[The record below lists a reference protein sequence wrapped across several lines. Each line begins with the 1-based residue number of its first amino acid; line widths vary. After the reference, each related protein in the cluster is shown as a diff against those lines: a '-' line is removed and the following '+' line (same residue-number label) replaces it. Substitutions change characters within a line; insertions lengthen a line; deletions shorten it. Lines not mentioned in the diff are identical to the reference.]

1 MLGLVLAVLSV
12 LVASALCSG
21 AEAAL
26 FSVSLVK
33 AQALAAE
40 GSAKGRALL
49 EIRAA
54 MERPIAAIVILNN
67 IANIV
72 GSIIV
77 GSLAAGILGETWLG
91 VFSGVLTFM
100 VIVFSEIIPKTI
112 GERNADALAPAIART
127 VLTVTKLLTP
137 LIWFIEL
144 VTRPIV
150 GESKAG
156 LTVNEAQIR
165 MLAGIAAKQGSIGTN
180 ESELIRR
187 AFTLDDRR
195 AREIMTPR
203 VSMSSLRGD
212 ATLEDCRAAI
222 VSSQHT
228 RLVVVGNSRDD
239 VIGVVLRSELL
250 VELLEGR
257 GGARLRDI
265 AEEVPTT
272 TEDVRADALLREFQ
286 TSRRHLAVVLDEFGG
301 VAGVVTLEDV
311 LEILTGEIVD
321 ETDQVVDLRAGVN
334 SPQPR
339 G

>member
-12 LVASALCSG
+12 LVSSALCSG

-40 GSAKGRALL
+40 GSANGRALV
-49 EIRAA
+49 EIREA

-67 IANIV
+67 VANIV
-72 GSIIV
+72 GSVIV
-77 GSLAAGILGETWLG
+77 GSLAAGLLGEAWLG
-91 VFSGVLTFM
+91 VFSGALTFM

-112 GERNADALAPAIART
+112 GERNADRLAPAIARP
-127 VLTVTKLLTP
+127 VLTVAKLLSP
-137 LIWFIEL
+137 LIWFIGL

-156 LTVNEAQIR
+156 LTINEAQIR
-165 MLAGIAAKQGSIGTN
+165 MLAGIAAKEGAIGKR

-203 VSMSSLRGD
+203 VSMSSLRAD
-212 ATLEDCRAAI
+212 ATLDESRDEI

-228 RLVVVGNSRDD
+228 RLVVVGSSRDEI
-239 VIGVVLRSELL
+239 VGVALRSQLL
-250 VELLEGR
+250 VDLLEGR
-257 GGARLRDI
+257 GGASLRDV
-265 AEEVPTT
+265 AEQVPTT
-272 TEDVRADALLREFQ
+272 TEDARADALLREFQ
-286 TSRRHLAVVLDEFGG
+286 SSRRHLAVVLDEFGG

-321 ETDQVVDLRAGVN
+321 ETDQVADLRAGVS
-334 SPQPR
+334 SPR
-339 G
+339 DDV